1 MQTPWTKSSKA
12 KLIGVIQVLFI
23 MESLIMVTLAPK
35 NIPLMKSIFS
45 VYPVQNTAFL
55 ALLILLILFNVR
67 DAKRIL
73 TYLQTT

>member
-23 MESLIMVTLAPK
+23 MESRIMVILVLK
-35 NIPLMKSIFS
+35 NIPLMKSTFS
-45 VYPVQNTAFL
+45 AYSVPNTAFL
-55 ALLILLILFNVR
+55 VLLILPILFNVR
-67 DAKRIL
+67 DAKQIL